1 MEDIVFFQPKDDN
14 PLLAIQLSSD
24 KENVSIS
31 HPKEITLYLS
41 SEKDKTV
48 QKIDLLSLYI
58 EPVEENGET
67 KFLLKALRYK

>member
-1 MEDIVFFQPKDDN
+1 MEDVVFLQPNDDN
-14 PLLAIQLSSD
+14 PLLVIQLNEN
-24 KENVSIS
+24 KENVSVS

-48 QKIDLLSLYI
+48 QKIDLLSLFI

>member
-1 MEDIVFFQPKDDN
+1 MEDVVFLQPKDDN